1 MRLLVTRPEAD
12 AVKLRATLEQ
22 RGHQAIGEPLL
33 RVVFMAGDA
42 IDLSGVQALIATSR
56 NALRALNGHPLL
68 AAARQI
74 PLFAVGPA
82 TAAEARGLG
91 FAVVMTGAGNAQ
103 QLLTHIVAV
112 ADPAAGLLLRLAGDA
127 EATDLGEEL
136 ESHGFRTVRHI
147 VYRMHASAA
156 LSAETVEL
164 LALGEVDGVI
174 LMSPRTAEIYSALM
188 RKAGLAGAARRLI
201 HFCLSDAAAKR
212 LASLGAVTVAV
223 ADRPRLEEVLALIDA
238 AAAQS
243 PPTAA

>member
-1 MRLLVTRPEAD
+1 MRLLITRPQAD
-12 AVKLRATLEQ
+12 ALKLRTTLEG
-22 RGHQAIGEPLL
+22 RGHQATVEPLL
-33 RVVFMAGDA
+33 RVAFVAVDA

-56 NALRALNGHPLL
+56 NALRALGGHPLL

-74 PLFAVGPA
+74 PLFAVGRA
-82 TAAEARGLG
+82 TAAEARALG
-91 FAVVMTGAGNAQ
+91 FALVMTGAGTAR

-112 ADPAAGLLLRLAGDA
+112 ADPAAGLLLQLAGDA
-127 EATDLGEEL
+127 EATDLQGEL

-188 RKAGLAGAARRLI
+188 CKAGLAGAARRLI

>member
-12 AVKLRATLEQ
+12 AVKLRATLED
-22 RGHQAIGEPLL
+22 RGHQAIVEPLL
-33 RVVFMAGDA
+33 RVAFVASDA

-74 PLFAVGPA
+74 PLFAVGRA

-91 FAVVMTGAGNAQ
+91 FVLVMTGAGTAQ

-112 ADPAAGLLLRLAGDA
+112 ADPAAGLLLQLAGDA
-127 EATDLGEEL
+127 EATDLKGEL
-136 ESHGFRTVRHI
+136 ESHGFRIVRHI
-147 VYRMHASAA
+147 VYRMHAAAA
-156 LSAETVEL
+156 LSAETMER
-164 LALGEVDGVI
+164 LALGEIDGVI
-174 LMSPRTAEIYSALM
+174 LMSPRTAEIYATLV
-188 RKAGLAGAARRLI
+188 RKAGLGVAHGLI
-201 HFCLSDAAAKR
+201 HFCVSDAVAKR
-212 LASLGAVTVAV
+212 LAPLGAVAVAV

>member
-1 MRLLVTRPEAD
+1 MHLLITRPEAD
-12 AVKLRATLEQ
+12 AVKLRATLAD
-22 RGHQAIGEPLL
+22 RGHQASIEPLL
-33 RVVFMAGDA
+33 HVAFVAGNA

-74 PLFAVGPA
+74 PLFAVGRA

-91 FAVVMTGAGNAQ
+91 FALVMTGAGTAQ

-112 ADPAAGLLLRLAGDA
+112 ADPAAGLLLQLAGDA
-127 EATDLGEEL
+127 EAIDLKGEL

-147 VYRMHASAA
+147 VYRMHASVA
-156 LSAETVEL
+156 LSAETLEL
-164 LALGEVDGVI
+164 LALGDVDGVI
-174 LMSPRTAEIYSALM
+174 LMSPRTAEIYAALM
-188 RKAGLAGAARRLI
+188 RKAGLAGAARRLL
-201 HFCLSDAAAKR
+201 HFCLSEATAKR
-212 LASLGAVTVAV
+212 LAPLGAVTVAV

-238 AAAQS
+238 AAAQL